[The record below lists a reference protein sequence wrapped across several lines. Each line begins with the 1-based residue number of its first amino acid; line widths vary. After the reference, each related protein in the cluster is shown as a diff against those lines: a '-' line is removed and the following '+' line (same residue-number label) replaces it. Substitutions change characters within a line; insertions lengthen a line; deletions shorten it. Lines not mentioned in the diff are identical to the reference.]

1 MYQATPF
8 IGSGEIYINGRDVGN
23 ASDFTIQ
30 APKIDTKE
38 LKSMRRESYG
48 TVVKSVP
55 ISFSQSLKFTLTDIN
70 KDNLI
75 LAMYGEGSVISQT
88 SDSANDEV
96 VAVTKGRWSYLAHR
110 KVKSSPAVVVTNSDG
125 TITYVNGTDYEI
137 DYDAGRIL
145 ALESGAIANGNV
157 KVDYSYDAYTGYKVD
172 ANKQQVIEAEI
183 RFIGRDIAMARNV
196 EVVVYKASTQPSS
209 EVDLLSTDFIKLG
222 FTGDILSTASGT
234 WTMTVI

>member
-30 APKIDTKE
+30 TPKIDTKE
-38 LKSMRRESYG
+38 LKSMRRDSYG
-48 TVVKSVP
+48 NIVKSVP
-55 ISFSQSLKFTLTDIN
+55 ISFSQSLKFTLTDID

-88 SDSANDEV
+88 AGSVTDEV
-96 VAVTKGRWSYLAHR
+96 VTVIKGRWVPLARR
-110 KVKSSPAVVVTNSDG
+110 KIKSSPAVVVTDSAG
-125 TITYVNGTDYEI
+125 TTTYVNGTDYNI
-137 DYDAGRIL
+137 DYESGRIL
-145 ALESGAIANGNV
+145 ALDAGSISNGDV

-172 ANKQQVIEAEI
+172 ANRQQLIEAEL
-183 RFIGRDIAMARNV
+183 RFVGRDIAMGRNV
-196 EVVVYKASTQPSS
+196 EVVVYKVSIQPNS

-222 FTGDILSTASGT
+222 FVGDILSTPSGT

>member
-30 APKIDTKE
+30 APKIDTKDM
-38 LKSMRRESYG
+38 KSMRRDSYG
-48 TVVKSVP
+48 TIVKSVP

-88 SDSANDEV
+88 SGAANDEV
-96 VAVTKGRWSYLAHR
+96 VAVTKGRWSPLAHR

-125 TITYVNGTDYEI
+125 TTTYVHGTDYDI

-145 ALESGAIANGNV
+145 AIESGAIANGNI

-172 ANKQQVIEAEI
+172 ANKQQIIEAEV
-183 RFIGRDIAMARNV
+183 RFVGRDIAMSRAV
-196 EVVVYKASTQPSS
+196 EVVVYEASIQPSS

>member
-196 EVVVYKASTQPSS
+196 EVVVYEASTQPSS